1 MDSLKQQE
9 EELMK
14 FWAEKLREK
23 IKIPIVEEK
32 EWDIL
37 YLNKIYHTRVNGN
50 NTYTLKNE
58 AGALKVGISEIIDI
72 I

>member
-37 YLNKIYHTRVNGN
+37 YLNKIYRTRVNGN
-50 NTYTLKNE
+50 NTYKLKNE
-58 AGALKVGISEIIDI
+58 AGALKEGISEIIDI